1 MCIHPGK
8 FLWTDLFLFW
18 KDKSADSIT
27 QCVEILARMEVLT
40 DPGEQMEQLVIVLA
54 QRSLLGKCL
63 LQVDRIKM
71 SVGKLVR
78 VLAKLAPL
86 ESETISA
93 CLMEDSSQW
102 EQLALQSSNMEETK
116 DDKLTSEQ
124 VADFYKSQT
133 ETLANP

>member
-1 MCIHPGK
+1 MCLYPAK

-86 ESETISA
+86 ESETK
-93 CLMEDSSQW
+93 CLPHGGLITVGAARST
-102 EQLALQSSNMEETK
+102 EQQHGG
-116 DDKLTSEQ
+116 DQ
-124 VADFYKSQT
+124 GR
-133 ETLANP
+133 

>member
-1 MCIHPGK
+1 
-8 FLWTDLFLFW
+8 
-18 KDKSADSIT
+18 
-27 QCVEILARMEVLT
+27 
-40 DPGEQMEQLVIVLA
+40 MEQLVIVLA

-93 CLMEDSSQW
+93 CLMEDSKQW

-133 ETLANP
+133 EILANP